1 MKLTLLTY
9 VRSEEDDP
17 LGPTPSDIYTLYYQL
32 RGFLSWFLVLGRI
45 IIKVWDLSPTQ
56 KLKFLLPHSF
66 NLQKILFRFNLNIRD
81 MLSI

>member
-17 LGPTPSDIYTLYYQL
+17 LGPTPLDIYTFYYQL
-32 RGFLSWFLVLGRI
+32 QGFLSWFLLLEHI

-56 KLKFLLPHSF
+56 KLKFLLPH
-66 NLQKILFRFNLNIRD
+66 NNP
-81 MLSI
+81 